1 MYIQGGGYQ
10 GNLNAN
16 YDGSKV
22 VAASGYNLVFVNFNY
37 RVSSFGF
44 LASKKVKADGDL
56 NVGLLDQRRALEWVQ
71 EHIAQVILVSR
82 FLLSQTNL
90 QQFGGDPNHVVAHG
104 ASAGAGSLA
113 LHLTA

>member
-16 YDGSKV
+16 YDGSTV
-22 VAASGYNLVFVNFNY
+22 VAASGHNIVFVNFNY

-44 LASKKVKADGDL
+44 LASERVKADGDL

-71 EHIAQVILVSR
+71 EHIAQVIISPR
-82 FLLSQTNL
+82 FPFSQANL

-113 LHLTA
+113 FHLTA